1 MRFLLFIVA
10 FLAITNAFGQKKIID
25 HTAYNDWKKNEN
37 QQVSNDGKYI
47 SYEIN
52 PHRGDGFMFLYNTET
67 AILDSFPR
75 SKEARFSF
83 NSDYLVFKIQPG
95 FDTLRNCE
103 LNKVDKKKW
112 PKDSLGIYLI
122 AKDTLIKASTLKSFS
137 VEEDNNWMTYFVDEN
152 EIKNPS
158 SKGKS
163 KKSSSKKSK
172 KKKTHSTSSGSKK
185 KAEVEYKSDGKVL
198 TVYNPI
204 SETKYQYKDVTDFSL
219 SDKGTY
225 MAFVE
230 HKKEKVDSFQL
241 VTLDLKSGA
250 IARIEPKFSAIKSLI
265 FDEEGKQL
273 AFLTSTDTT
282 KLKTYNL
289 NLYQLDSKI
298 NKVLVDS
305 TIAVFSKEEAVSEN
319 RTLLFTEDN
328 RFLYFGVTERP
339 EKEIKDSLLESE
351 KVDLDIWHYRDTR
364 LQSQQLIELKRD
376 QKKTDLYVYHLLD
389 GKILKLSTD
398 TLNVRPTEKQLG
410 DYLFASSDERYQL
423 ENQWEVPN
431 LEDHYRISLIDGSLE
446 IIKTACGFDGILSP
460 RGSYYSYFDGKKA
473 NYYLIDLQT
482 KKEVCMTCSNDKVN
496 WQTDVNGMPMTASPF
511 GVFGYSTDEKSIF
524 IQSQYDVWNYSI
536 GENRLESI
544 TNGEGAQKKIR
555 MQPKLWS
562 TDSLFVDYENLYI
575 EGFDEKTKGTHLFNF
590 SDHGDHMDLVE
601 KYYTD
606 HTISFITR
614 SENKETILFRKM
626 SLQEYPEVRFSKSF
640 FESEKVISS
649 TNPQQSA
656 FNWAS
661 VELINWTSYDGI
673 PLEGLLYKPENFDP
687 SKKYPLLIYYYELYS
702 DDLHNHY
709 IPKPTASVIYPTE
722 YASAGYVVFIP
733 DVRYKI
739 GHPAKSAYDC
749 IMSGTDRVLKLV
761 PNVDSTKMGLQ
772 GQSWGGYQTAQL
784 ITMTKRYAA
793 AMAGAPV
800 SNMFSA
806 YGGIRWGSGVNRQFQ
821 YERTQSRIGKTI
833 WEAPELYMENSPLFH
848 IPNITTPL
856 LIMSNDKDG
865 AVPWYQGIEMFT
877 GMKRLGKPCW
887 MLNYNGDD
895 HNLMENANR
904 IDLSIRMRQFFD
916 YYLLDK
922 PAPKWLT
929 DGIPA
934 TLKGKELGY

>member
-52 PHRGDGFMFLYNTET
+52 PHRGDGFTYLYNTET
-67 AILDSFPR
+67 ARLDSFPR
-75 SKEARFSF
+75 SKEAKFSF
-83 NSDYLVFKIQPG
+83 DSDYLVFKIQPG
-95 FDTLRNCE
+95 YDTLRNCE

-112 PKDSLGIYLI
+112 PKDSLGIYLL
-122 AKDTLIKASTLKSFS
+122 AKDSLIKVYSLKSFS
-137 VEEDNNWMTYFVDEN
+137 LEKENNWLTYFVDEN
-152 EIKNPS
+152 EIKIAA
-158 SKGKS
+158 SKN
-163 KKSSSKKSK
+163 KKRQTKCSK
-172 KKKTHSTSSGSKK
+172 KKKTHSTSSESKK
-185 KAEVEYKSDGKVL
+185 KSEVEYKSDGKVF
-198 TVYNPI
+198 TIFNPI
-204 SETKYQYKDVTDFSL
+204 LEINYQYKDVTDFSL
-219 SDKGTY
+219 SNNGNY
-225 MAFVE
+225 AAFIE

-241 VTLDLKSGA
+241 VTLDLKNGKTR
-250 IARIEPKFSAIKSLI
+250 RIDPKFSSIKSLT
-265 FDEEGKQL
+265 FDNKGKQL
-273 AFLTSTDTT
+273 AFLSSTDTT
-282 KLKTYNL
+282 KLKSYNL
-289 NLYQLDSKI
+289 NLYQLESML
-298 NKVLVDS
+298 NKVIVDS
-305 TIAVFSKEEAVSEN
+305 TSTFLPKDEAVSEN
-319 RTLLFTEDN
+319 RTLLFTDDN
-328 RFLYFGVTERP
+328 RFLYFGVTKRP
-339 EKEIKDSLLESE
+339 EKEVKDSLLDSE

-376 QKKTDLYVYHLLD
+376 QKKTDVYVYHLLD
-389 GKILKLSTD
+389 GVIIKLSND
-398 TLNVRPTEKQLG
+398 TLQLRPTEKQLG
-410 DYLFASSDERYQL
+410 DFLFASSDERYQL

-431 LEDHYRISLIDGSLE
+431 LEDHFRISLLDGSIETLK
-446 IIKTACGFDGILSP
+446 IGCAFNGMLSP
-460 RGSYYSYFDGKKA
+460 KGNYYTYFDGKKA

-482 KKEVCMTCSNDKVN
+482 KIEVCMTCSSEKVN
-496 WQTDVNGMPMTASPF
+496 WQTDVNGMPMVASPY
-511 GVFGYSTDEKSIF
+511 GVFGFSNDEKSVF
-524 IQSQYDVWNYSI
+524 IQSQYDVWNYLI
-536 GENRLESI
+536 PEKKLVPL
-544 TNGEGAQKKIR
+544 TNGEGQQRKIR
-555 MQPKLWS
+555 LQPKLWS
-562 TDSLFVDYENLYI
+562 TDSLYVDYENLYI

-590 SDHGDHMDLVE
+590 TDHGDHMDLVD

-606 HTISFITR
+606 HTITMLTR
-614 SENKETILFRKM
+614 SKNKETIVFRKM
-626 SLQEYPEVRFSKSF
+626 SLQDYPEVRFTKSF
-640 FESEKVISS
+640 FESEINISS
-649 TNPQQSA
+649 TNPQQSE

-673 PLEGLLYKPENFDP
+673 PLEGLLYKPEDYDVD
-687 SKKYPLLIYYYELYS
+687 KKYPLLIYYYELYS

-749 IMSGTDRVLKLV
+749 IMSGTDRVLKLL

-784 ITMTKRYAA
+784 ITMTHRYAA

-833 WEAPELYMENSPLFH
+833 WEAPELYLENSPLFH

>member
-10 FLAITNAFGQKKIID
+10 FVAITNVFGQKKIID

-52 PHRGDGFMFLYNTET
+52 PHRGDGFMYLYNTET
-67 AILDSFPR
+67 AKLDSFPR
-75 SKEARFSF
+75 SKEAKFSF
-83 NSDYLVFKIQPG
+83 GSDYLVFKIQPG

-122 AKDTLIKASTLKSFS
+122 AKDTLIKVSIVKSFS
-137 VEEDNNWMTYFVDEN
+137 VEEDNNWMTYLLDEN
-152 EIKNPS
+152 EIKSPG
-158 SKGKS
+158 SKN
-163 KKSSSKKSK
+163 K
-172 KKKTHSTSSGSKK
+172 KKKKK
-185 KAEVEYKSDGKVL
+185 KPEVEYKSEGKVL
-198 TVYNPI
+198 TAYNPI
-204 SETKYQYKDVTDFSL
+204 SEIQYQFKDVTDFSL

-225 MAFVE
+225 MAFIE

-241 VTLDLKSGA
+241 VTLDLKTGTTG
-250 IARIEPKFSAIKSLI
+250 RIEPKFSSIKSLS
-265 FDEEGKQL
+265 FNEEGKQL

-305 TIAVFSKEEAVSEN
+305 TSTAFPKEESVSDN
-319 RTLLFTEDN
+319 RTLLFTDDE
-328 RFLYFGVTERP
+328 RFLYFGVTKRP
-339 EKEIKDSLLESE
+339 EKEVKDSLLESE
-351 KVDLDIWHYRDTR
+351 KVDLDIWHYQDTR

-398 TLNVRPTEKQLG
+398 TLNIRPTEKQLG
-410 DYLFASSDERYQL
+410 DYLFASSDERYQM

-431 LEDHYRISLIDGSLE
+431 LEDHYRISLVDGSIE
-446 IIKTACGFDGILSP
+446 RIKTACSFNGILSP
-460 RGSYYSYFDGKKA
+460 KGNYYSYFDGKKA
-473 NYYLIDLQT
+473 NYYLIDLQS
-482 KKEVCMTCSNDKVN
+482 KKEVCMTCSSNKVN

-511 GVFGYSTDEKSIF
+511 GVFGYSNDEKSIF

-544 TNGEGAQKKIR
+544 TNGEGVQGKIR

-562 TDSLFVDYENLYI
+562 TDSLYVDYENLYI
-575 EGFDEKTKGTHLFNF
+575 EGFDEQTKGTHLFNYT
-590 SDHGDHMDLVE
+590 DHGDHMDLVE

-606 HTISFITR
+606 HTISFLSR
-614 SENKETILFRKM
+614 SKNKETIVFRKM
-626 SLQEYPEVRFSKSF
+626 SLQDYPEVRFSKSF
-640 FESEKVISS
+640 FKSETVISS
-649 TNPQQSA
+649 TNLQQSE

-661 VELINWTSYDGI
+661 VELINWKSYDGI
-673 PLEGLLYKPENFDP
+673 PLEGLLYKPENYDP
-687 SKKYPLLIYYYELYS
+687 NKKYPLLIYYYELYS

-709 IPKPTASVIYPTE
+709 TPKPTASIIYPTE

-749 IMSGTDRVLKLV
+749 IMSGTDRVLKLL
-761 PNVDSTKMGLQ
+761 PNIDSTKMGLQ

-833 WEAPELYMENSPLFH
+833 WEAPELYVENSPLFH

-934 TLKGKELGY
+934 TVKGKELRYE